1 MKKFDVFV
9 FGTGT
14 AGKLVATTC
23 KDAGMSV
30 AIIDNRE
37 YGGTCSQRG
46 CDPKKLILASV
57 EAFESAQNMKG
68 DGIAGEI
75 QLDWKAAINYAK
87 RYTDGVPDHTKKL
100 LKDKNITCL
109 HGEAKFIDANTVI
122 LDNEKIEAKHFVI
135 ATGMQPLPLGIP
147 GENFMLTSGDFFT
160 LNKVPEKVVFVGA
173 GYIGMEFG
181 HMLARAGSK
190 VTMIEKGNQ
199 VLGPFEEY
207 TASFIEQ
214 ASEKLGIKIIKNA
227 QASSVE
233 NIGDRFIVNYSMKDG
248 MHQVTTDCVF
258 NTAGRV
264 PSTKALDLE
273 KANVVTDKGGVV
285 VNEYLQSTT
294 QSHIYACGDVSSKNL
309 PLTPL
314 SGMEASIVA
323 KNLLGQ
329 KTKLNVPAIP
339 STVFTIPQCAS
350 IGLTEKQAF
359 KKDLKYHVIQKDSSD
374 WFNNKRINSSFY
386 GYKVITDQKSGLI
399 LGAHIAGPEA
409 SEQINMFAIAMKAQ
423 MTFKDLRK
431 TIFNYPSWGN
441 DLRSM

>member
-14 AGKLVATTC
+14 AGKLVATRC

-46 CDPKKLILASV
+46 CDPKKLILSSI
-57 EAFESAQNMKG
+57 EAFEFAQNMKG

-100 LKDKNITCL
+100 LKEKNIACL
-109 HGEAKFIDANTVI
+109 HGEAKFVDAHTVI

-147 GENFMLTSGDFFT
+147 GEEFMLTSGDFFT
-160 LNKVPEKVVFVGA
+160 LKEVPEKVVFVGA

-181 HMLARAGSK
+181 QMLARAGSK

-199 VLGPFEEY
+199 ILGPFEEF
-207 TASFIEQ
+207 TAGFIERS
-214 ASEKLGIKIIKNA
+214 SEELGIKIIKNA

-233 NIGDRFIVNYSMKDG
+233 NLDGRFIVNYCLEDG
-248 MHQVTTDCVF
+248 MHQITTDCVF

-273 KANVVTDKGGVV
+273 KANVVTDKDGVV
-285 VNEYLQSTT
+285 VNGYLQSTT

-314 SGMEASIVA
+314 SGIEASVVA
-323 KNLLGQ
+323 KNLLGK
-329 KTKLNVPAIP
+329 KTKLNVSAIP
-339 STVFTIPQCAS
+339 STVFTIPKCAS
-350 IGLTEKQAF
+350 IGITEKQASE
-359 KKDLKYHVIQKDSSD
+359 KDLNYDVIKEDSSD
-374 WFNNKRINSSFY
+374 WFNNKRINASFY
-386 GYKVITDQKSGLI
+386 GYKVITDQKTGLI
-399 LGAHIAGPEA
+399 IGAHIAGPEA

-423 MTFKDLRK
+423 MTFKELRK

-441 DLRSM
+441 DLKSM

>member
-1 MKKFDVFV
+1 MEKYDVFV

-14 AGKLVATTC
+14 AGKLVATSC
-23 KDAGMSV
+23 KEAGMSV

-46 CDPKKLILASV
+46 CDPKKLILASI
-57 EAFESAQNMKG
+57 EAFEFAQNMKG
-68 DGIAGEI
+68 DGIAGET

-87 RYTDGVPDHTKKL
+87 RYTENVPERTKNL
-100 LKDKNITCL
+100 LQEKGITCL
-109 HGEAKFIDANTVI
+109 HGEAKFIDSNTVV
-122 LDNEKIEAKHFVI
+122 LDNEKIQAKHFII

-147 GENFMLTSGDFFT
+147 GDEFMLTSGDFFT

-181 HMLARAGSK
+181 QMLARAGSK

-233 NIGDRFIVNYSMKDG
+233 KIDNRFIVNYAMKNG
-248 MHQVTTDCVF
+248 MHQITTDCVF

-264 PSTKALDLE
+264 PSIKALDLE

-285 VNEYLQSTT
+285 VNECLQSTT

-314 SGMEASIVA
+314 SGIEASIVA
-323 KNLLGQ
+323 KNLVGQ
-329 KTKLNVPAIP
+329 KTELDIPAIP

-374 WFNNKRINSSFY
+374 WFNNKRINASFY
-386 GYKVITDQKSGLI
+386 GYKVIIDNTTGKI